1 MSMTSFLVRRLS
13 RQGDDHL
20 AAVSI
25 TEAECNTLMK
35 HLVERDLL
43 PNACRQ
49 LLVRHN
55 TAPAARKEPTRMA
68 AQVVD
73 KDANHHYGMIYL

>member
-35 HLVERDLL
+35 HIVERDIL

-49 LLVRHN
+49 LLVRRD
-55 TAPAARKEPTRMA
+55 TAPAQRKETTTMA
-68 AQVVD
+68 SQVEP
-73 KDANHHYGMIYL
+73 KETHHHFGMIYL